1 LHLRIVVDFLSF
13 MDDPSLVR
21 IEDTVLGA
29 IEASLTAQLKAVRAL
44 RSPRRPRSG
53 RPPGRS
59 PAEGISQT
67 NMALDIL
74 REAGSPLHIDEIL
87 ARIQRRHGLTLI
99 RDSLVSAIT
108 KKVLQGKQFQK
119 TSRNTFQAL

>member
-1 LHLRIVVDFLSF
+1 
-13 MDDPSLVR
+13 MDDPSLKR

-29 IEASLTAQLKAVRAL
+29 IEASLSAQLKAVRAL
-44 RSPRRPRSG
+44 RVPGKPRSG

-59 PAEGISQT
+59 PSKGISQT

-74 REAGSPLHIDEIL
+74 KEAGSPLHIDEIL